1 MTAPRKPLVLIADDD
16 SGVRIL
22 AASALEAVGFEVAE
36 AADGRET
43 LAYFDRAQPDLLIL
57 DLNMPLVTGVEV
69 CRSLRGSAAACA
81 TPILIMTGVEDLD
94 CIERA
99 LEAGATDFLRKPI
112 PPALLSHRARYVLQ
126 ASQACAQLGRL
137 ANYDSLT
144 GLANRQR
151 FADRL
156 EGHLAKAR
164 KKSRV
169 LGLLYIDLDRFNRI
183 NDTLGNAAG
192 DQVLQVIAD
201 RIRDRV
207 RTTDA
212 ISRIP
217 RLSVSR
223 LGADS
228 FAVMLPEIMSDG
240 DAGVVAR
247 RLLQAFTEPI
257 PVGGQRVSMTASIG
271 IALYPRDAED
281 ADTLVRHADA
291 AMHQAKEQGGN
302 GFRFFSDYMNV
313 ASLRRLTLE
322 SSLREAL
329 KREELCLHYQ
339 PKLDLNSGRIT
350 GMEALLRWEHPEM
363 GPISPTEF
371 IPIAEESGSMV
382 AIGEW
387 VLRTACA
394 QNKIWQDAG
403 LEKVRVSVNVSSL
416 QFIHQDL
423 IEIVDRALRDA
434 RLQPEYLELEVTESV
449 MMQDVQGSS
458 RILREL
464 RDRGVCVALD
474 DFGTGY
480 SSLSY
485 VRSFP
490 LDSLKI
496 DASFVGDL
504 TLDSGADGI
513 ILAILAMAKVL
524 GLNVIAE
531 GVETEV
537 QADFLRTN
545 GCDEMQG
552 WLFSRALAVQ
562 EFETFVRGIGESG
575 GA

>member
-1 MTAPRKPLVLIADDD
+1 
-16 SGVRIL
+16 
-22 AASALEAVGFEVAE
+22 
-36 AADGRET
+36 
-43 LAYFDRAQPDLLIL
+43 
-57 DLNMPLVTGVEV
+57 
-69 CRSLRGSAAACA
+69 
-81 TPILIMTGVEDLD
+81 
-94 CIERA
+94 
-99 LEAGATDFLRKPI
+99 
-112 PPALLSHRARYVLQ
+112 
-126 ASQACAQLGRL
+126 
-137 ANYDSLT
+137 
-144 GLANRQR
+144 
-151 FADRL
+151 
-156 EGHLAKAR
+156 
-164 KKSRV
+164 
-169 LGLLYIDLDRFNRI
+169 
-183 NDTLGNAAG
+183 
-192 DQVLQVIAD
+192 
-201 RIRDRV
+201 
-207 RTTDA
+207 
-212 ISRIP
+212 
-217 RLSVSR
+217 
-223 LGADS
+223 
-228 FAVMLPEIMSDG
+228 
-240 DAGVVAR
+240 
-247 RLLQAFTEPI
+247 
-257 PVGGQRVSMTASIG
+257 
-271 IALYPRDAED
+271 
-281 ADTLVRHADA
+281 
-291 AMHQAKEQGGN
+291 
-302 GFRFFSDYMNV
+302 MNV

-394 QNKIWQDAG
+394 QTRIWQDAG

-513 ILAILAMAKVL
+513 IMAILAMAKVL

-531 GVETEV
+531 GVETKV